1 MFNTYCT
8 ITLDRWGPF
17 FPSMCVSFP
26 TLTDYYGPKRRVM
39 KITTFAFSSFRCY
52 SIYATVCPSLT
63 PNLTPLVQHPSA
75 LVPHPS
81 ALVVPHPS
89 ARVPLS
95 PHTFNRPP
103 LSPPSTRIRTTL
115 TYLYEKIL
123 FSWKF
128 SQQIFA
134 ICWEFRK
141 NFANI
146 NIIFSRNSKFFVNF
160 GFCELSWLLCTW
172 ISRVATM

>member
-26 TLTDYYGPKRRVM
+26 TLTDYYGPKRRVK

-81 ALVVPHPS
+81 ALVLPHPS
-89 ARVPLS
+89 ALTRLTALHFHPLLPIS
-95 PHTFNRPP
+95 
-103 LSPPSTRIRTTL
+103 TTL

-123 FSWKF
+123 FSWRF

-146 NIIFSRNSKFFVNF
+146 NIIFSRNSNFFVNF